1 MEERNQ
7 QLYGNENA
15 GSSFFAMMSR
25 MKYIN
30 RWALMRN
37 SYPENISEHSLEVGM
52 LAHVLTLIGNK
63 KCGKKLNAER
73 AALIGMY
80 HDCTE
85 IITGDMPTPVKYYNA
100 DIKDAYK
107 EIEETAARNLLDRL
121 PDDMVSEYEKYLLPK
136 DDVSVMK
143 LVKAADKISALIK
156 CIEEEKTG
164 NREFNH
170 AKESTYKAIK
180 NFGCDEADIFCKKF
194 VPEYEKTLDE
204 LN

>member
-1 MEERNQ
+1 MGDKNKSD
-7 QLYGNENA
+7 N
-15 GSSFFAMMSR
+15 SFFAMISR
-25 MKYIN
+25 MKYIE

-37 SYPENISEHSLEVGM
+37 SLRENVCEHSLETAVIAHALAIIGNCMLDKDYDAEHIAM
-52 LAHVLTLIGNK
+52 LAL
-63 KCGKKLNAER
+63 
-73 AALIGMY
+73 Y